1 MPSIKISDHLNAEI
15 LSANAGPGSGISKY
29 FKGNA
34 AFFLASSE
42 LVTAQNKSIATLPG
56 SAAGFGLN
64 FKDAGSFGATS
75 KDWTLAAGAKVDVQ
89 ATQAGGKIPGDDL
102 FAAPIRVADGTT
114 VLTITFTPSLSI
126 GAKVS
131 SGDLRF
137 GFTAGG
143 SVSFRSAR
151 AYDVTG
157 VNAPVLGKALVDML
171 TTGIVPGDLADLR
184 MMKPGDISSVS
195 GSGELKASASFDL
208 AAALNPLTTP
218 TLGLQ
223 QIGSLQLKAGASLT
237 VGASVGIKGRYQV
250 RVAKVDDSHVR
261 IGYYRMKGS
270 QFDVSVTAKGGVT
283 ATLAGKEL
291 IELIAG
297 FSSAPKADVQ
307 AMVEEGLSD
316 DQIASLKTAI
326 GASVDRSLSLSL
338 AASFSAESDSSAAF
352 EYEFDL
358 DALDIAGTDALH
370 AALDA
375 DLSLLTSAESTGLP
389 AGVKLIKSQF
399 KTFKERKT
407 TWKINLLGIVNVLHV
422 TDLIMQGKT
431 LFDGETGELLITD
444 SVTGSNLTI
453 SSRPFEADTQKLR
466 KVLMQSMVM
475 TSAYRAS
482 GVQKFLEFDCS
493 MTYYE
498 QLANINRRNVSNF
511 LDNFIGLALIDD
523 AGKQSFLGGTFAG
536 RGSVYLDL
544 TFDNAAFEAMFI
556 DAAGKPFSQEVY
568 DGFGRQCIADLVQP
582 GDDNDFRRI
591 PMIPDNDDLWEQ
603 MTDLGQFSMRSAL
616 PAQLQQDVPLSLIVH
631 DYTVIRWW
639 SSTMHKAAEQVVAM
653 KKFLNTNG
661 GDAEALKGN
670 KDFKK
675 ALAALDG
682 ALANVVKNAQPDFLD
697 AWGLLAMDRAAGRKS
712 TARGILV
719 TTTSVLVKDRP

>member
-1 MPSIKISDHLNAEI
+1 VPSIKISDQFNAEI
-15 LSANAGPGSGISKY
+15 LSATAGPGSGISKY
-29 FKGNA
+29 FKGDA
-34 AFFLASSE
+34 AGFLASSE
-42 LVTAQNKSIATLPG
+42 LITAQNKSIATLPD
-56 SAAGFGLN
+56 SPAGLGFN
-64 FKDAGSFGATS
+64 FKDSGSFGATG
-75 KDWTLAAGAKVDVQ
+75 KDWTLAAGAKVTVQ
-89 ATQAGGKIPGDDL
+89 ATQAGGMIPGDDL
-102 FAAPIRVADGTT
+102 FAAPLQVAAGTT
-114 VLTITFTPSLSI
+114 VVTITFTPSLSV
-126 GAKVS
+126 GVTAG
-131 SGDLRF
+131 SGDLQF

-143 SVSFRSAR
+143 SVAFRSAR
-151 AYDVTG
+151 TYEVTG
-157 VNAPVLGKALVDML
+157 ANAPVLRKALTDML

-250 RVAKVDDSHVR
+250 RVIKMDASRVR

-270 QFDVSVTAKGGVT
+270 QFDVSVTAKAGVT
-283 ATLAGKEL
+283 ATLANKEL
-291 IELIAG
+291 IELLMKI
-297 FSSAPKADVQ
+297 SSDPKANVQ

-316 DQIASLKTAI
+316 DQIDGLKGAI
-326 GASVDRSLSLSL
+326 SASVDRSLSLSL
-338 AASFSAESDSSAAF
+338 AASFSAASENSAAF

-375 DLSLLTSAESTGLP
+375 DLSALTSTESTGLP

-399 KTFKERKT
+399 TKFKEQKA

-422 TDLIMQGKT
+422 TDLISQGKT
-431 LFDGETGELLITD
+431 LFDAETGELLITD
-444 SVTGSNLTI
+444 TVTGSNLTI
-453 SSRPFEADTQKLR
+453 SSRPLEADTQKLR
-466 KVLMQSMVM
+466 KVMMQSMVM

-482 GVQKFLEFDCS
+482 GVQKFLNFDCS
-493 MTYYE
+493 MSYYE
-498 QLANINRRNVSNF
+498 QLANINKPNVSNF
-511 LDNFIGLALIDD
+511 LDNFIGLQLIDD
-523 AGKQSFLGGTFAG
+523 AGKQAFLNSSFAG
-536 RGSVYLDL
+536 RGSMFLEL
-544 TFDNAAFEAMFI
+544 TFDNSAFEAMFI

-582 GDDNDFRRI
+582 GDDNEFRRV
-591 PMIPDNDDLWEQ
+591 PMIPANDELWKQ
-603 MTDLGQFSMRSAL
+603 MTELGQFSMRSAL
-616 PAQLQQDVPLSLIVH
+616 PAALQQSVPLGLIVH

-639 SSTMHKAAEQVVAM
+639 SSAMHGAAQQVVAM
-653 KKFLNTNG
+653 KQFLEDNG
-661 GDAEALKGN
+661 DDAEALKGN

-675 ALAALDG
+675 TLAALDG

-697 AWGLLAMDRAAGRKS
+697 AWGLLAMDRAAGRNAA
-712 TARGILV
+712 ARGILV
-719 TTTSVLVKDRP
+719 TTSSVLVKDRV